1 MLLNPARQCES
12 WNMMRLGSYVLLHVT
27 TSYSLIW
34 STLSLTTAVS
44 GFSVFCPFSSLQV
57 VHLCLSCLVD
67 KIFVRWFC
75 VDAHIKKPVAVTCV
89 SIREHRRKFGLQAA
103 TEVAPTSLP
112 ASAFETQMTYRLY
125 MIVYPHGISYMVG
138 SYAQATCDPIEGYY
152 CVGLFEMFDAM

>member
-1 MLLNPARQCES
+1 MQSATHRLCLAAFTQDIDAGRAGS
-12 WNMMRLGSYVLLHVT
+12 WDGAQTCTMAEGWCCWTEPGSVRVGTWCGSVVTCYYMLLHVT

-34 STLSLTTAVS
+34 STRSLTTAVS

-112 ASAFETQMTYRLY
+112 ASAFET
-125 MIVYPHGISYMVG
+125 
-138 SYAQATCDPIEGYY
+138 
-152 CVGLFEMFDAM
+152 